1 MTSDRKIRANR
12 ENAQAS
18 TGPKTAQGRRR
29 AAQKSFRL
37 GLSLPVY
44 SDPHF
49 SKDVEAL
56 AQEIAGADTNAEIR
70 GLAYRVAE
78 AQIDLKRI
86 RYARHHLLS
95 GASSNPGRAP
105 GLKARAAITSQ
116 VRRGQV
122 LGDEGNRLLVLD
134 RYERRA
140 LSRRKSS
147 IQALDNLRTKHHK
160 NATEDCSPGRTKP
173 K

>member
-1 MTSDRKIRANR
+1 MPIESLGVGTLIDKLTYIERIDHLISIHENRRDALLREIEWRRAVVGEFLRLTMQTIEDRKIRANR

-78 AQIDLKRI
+78 APIDLKRI

-95 GASSNPGRAP
+95 GASSNPG
-105 GLKARAAITSQ
+105 
-116 VRRGQV
+116 
-122 LGDEGNRLLVLD
+122 
-134 RYERRA
+134 
-140 LSRRKSS
+140 
-147 IQALDNLRTKHHK
+147 
-160 NATEDCSPGRTKP
+160 
-173 K
+173 